1 MLEIDQNSVEGYN
14 LGLHI
19 PKRRADF
26 LDGKG
31 LFLRV
36 TFILPNNILD
46 MIFPALLL
54 PTYGENFLFQEMIVK
69 VPNFI
74 CILLLFILEHI
85 WGLPAVPKF
94 YYNL

>member
-19 PKRRADF
+19 PKRRAEF

-36 TFILPNNILD
+36 TFILPKNILNQ
-46 MIFPALLL
+46 IFPNLPLL
-54 PTYGENFLFQEMIVK
+54 TDRENFLFQEMIVK

-74 CILLLFILEHI
+74 CI
-85 WGLPAVPKF
+85 
-94 YYNL
+94 

>member
-19 PKRRADF
+19 PKRRAEF

-36 TFILPNNILD
+36 TFILPKNILNQ
-46 MIFPALLL
+46 IFPALPL
-54 PTYGENFLFQEMIVK
+54 PTDRENFLFQEMTVK

-74 CILLLFILEHI
+74 CI
-85 WGLPAVPKF
+85 
-94 YYNL
+94 